1 MAIIHVSLATGGPC
15 QVVGKQWEGA
25 HIGVHVPPV
34 GGGGRWSSQLL
45 LGEDWKRRG
54 YQTEPNTKATKTWNH
69 GILHGAIVQTPRHVW

>member
-34 GGGGRWSSQLL
+34 GGGGGGGVANYYSGKIGRD
-45 LGEDWKRRG
+45 E
-54 YQTEPNTKATKTWNH
+54 ATKRSLIQKQLRLGTMEYSM
-69 GILHGAIVQTPRHVW
+69 VP